1 VTVIQR
7 FGGGLNLNIHFH
19 ALLFDG
25 VFLAEGPMV
34 LLPPMVYIRPT
45 GSRMEPKTRRSALF
59 LTGALVGV
67 AYYVGALV
75 GFALKFP
82 SHSPSA
88 LWPPNSILLAA
99 LLLLPTRQWWVVLLG
114 AFPAHLLVQLPSG
127 VPVVM
132 SLAFFLSNSC
142 EALLGA
148 FLIRR
153 WIDGPLRFD
162 SLKSA
167 GVFVLAAVVVAPFL
181 SSFLDAGFVTLI
193 GWQKESY
200 WQVWR
205 ARLPSNAL
213 AALAI
218 PPVIVLWANDG
229 PAWLRRVSTR
239 QRVEALIMIGGL
251 LAVSALVFAWEY
263 SRRDAT
269 PALLF
274 LPLPFLLWAALRFG
288 PPATSASLLILIFVS
303 IWGAAK
309 GLGPFAALAPMQ
321 SVLSLQM
328 FLLAISVPLIFLA
341 AVIEERRKKEES
353 LRESEERFR
362 TMADTAPVL
371 IWTTDADKL
380 CTYVSQT
387 WLDLTGRIFEEELGN
402 GWADDIHPSDRDVRL
417 EAYAHCFD
425 QRSPFT
431 LEYRVRRHDGEYRW
445 LLDKGTPRFASDG
458 TFLGYIGSA
467 TDITERKRAE
477 ERLRV
482 QHTVA
487 QILAEAA
494 TIEEATPR
502 ILRAMGECLGWDVG
516 ALWRV
521 DREAEALRC
530 VELWHKASIE
540 VPEFERVS
548 REFTFVPG
556 LGLPGRV
563 WSSLEPEYI
572 PDVVPDGNFPRGPIA
587 EREGLHAA
595 FGFPILLGGE
605 VLGVIEFFS
614 REIRQPDQEL
624 LNMLATIGSQIG
636 QFIERKRAEAELR
649 ESEQNYRMLFESIDE
664 GFCTIEV
671 LFDQNEKPVDYRFLQ
686 ISPSFER
693 QTGIKNAAGRRMR
706 EIAPQHEEH
715 WFEIYGR
722 IALTGEPM
730 RFENEAKQL
739 GRWYDVYAFRVE
751 DPKRRRVGILFNDIT
766 ERKRAEAEARD
777 SERRYR
783 EVQAELAHASRV
795 ATMGQLMASIAHEV
809 RQPIAAVVTNAQAG
823 LNWLG
828 AQPPDLEEVR
838 QTLGCI
844 VRDGM
849 RAGDV
854 IGRIRALVEK
864 APPRKEDLEIN
875 EAVLEVI
882 ALTRAEVLKS
892 GVSVRTQLAK
902 GLPVVR
908 ADRVQLQQVILNLI
922 INAVEAMSG
931 VGEGARELLISTGRD
946 ASNGVLI
953 SLRDSGPGLDPK
965 SLDRLFEAFYTTKA
979 QGMGL
984 GLAISR
990 SIIEAH
996 GGRLRASANV
1006 PRGAVFQFTV
1016 PASPDTG
1023 A

>member
-1 VTVIQR
+1 MAATIAST
-7 FGGGLNLNIHFH
+7 FF
-19 ALLFDG
+19 
-25 VFLAEGPMV
+25 AEGPMV
-34 LLPPMVYIRPT
+34 LMSPMVYIRFSV
-45 GSRMEPKTRRSALF
+45 SRMEPKTRRSALF
-59 LTGALVGV
+59 LKGALAGV

-114 AFPAHLLVQLPSG
+114 ALPAHLLVQLPRG

-153 WIDGPLRFD
+153 SIDGPLRFD

-193 GWQKESY
+193 GWQEESY

-205 ARLPSNAL
+205 QRLPSNAL

-251 LAVSALVFAWEY
+251 LAVSALVFAWED

-309 GLGPFAALAPMQ
+309 GLGPFAALSPMQ

-371 IWTTDADKL
+371 IWTTDANKR
-380 CTYVSQT
+380 CSYVSQT
-387 WLDLTGRIFEEELGN
+387 WLDLTGSIFEEELGN
-402 GWADDIHPSDRDVRL
+402 GWADDIHPSDRDARRA
-417 EAYAHCFD
+417 AYAHCFD

-467 TDITERKRAE
+467 TDITERKRVE

-521 DREAEALRC
+521 DREAEALHC

-572 PDVVPDGNFPRGPIA
+572 PDVVSDENFPRGPIA

-636 QFIERKRAEAELR
+636 QFIERKRGEEALR
-649 ESEQNYRMLFESIDE
+649 ESEAKIRRLVDANIIGIFIWDFEGQILEANDAFLRVVGYDREDLVSGRIRWTDLTPPEWRDRDERLVLDLKMTGSLQPFEKEYFRKDGSRVPVLIGVATFEEGGNQGVAFVLDLTERKCAEEALRESEAKVRDYAETASDWLWEIGPDYKFTMLTENAFGSDPSDRIGTACWDHALDLETEPEKWRLVWETLDSRKPFRDFIYCAV
-664 GFCTIEV
+664 GANGSPMYV
-671 LFDQNEKPVDYRFLQ
+671 KASGKPVFDTNGQFRGYRG
-686 ISPSFER
+686 
-693 QTGIKNAAGRRMR
+693 TGTDM
-706 EIAPQHEEH
+706 
-715 WFEIYGR
+715 
-722 IALTGEPM
+722 
-730 RFENEAKQL
+730 
-739 GRWYDVYAFRVE
+739 
-751 DPKRRRVGILFNDIT
+751 T
-766 ERKRAEAEARD
+766 ERKRADQALMRREA
-777 SERRYR
+777 Y
-783 EVQAELAHASRV
+783 
-795 ATMGQLMASIAHEV
+795 
-809 RQPIAAVVTNAQAG
+809 
-823 LNWLG
+823 
-828 AQPPDLEEVR
+828 
-838 QTLGCI
+838 
-844 VRDGM
+844 
-849 RAGDV
+849 
-854 IGRIRALVEK
+854 
-864 APPRKEDLEIN
+864 
-875 EAVLEVI
+875 
-882 ALTRAEVLKS
+882 
-892 GVSVRTQLAK
+892 
-902 GLPVVR
+902 
-908 ADRVQLQQVILNLI
+908 
-922 INAVEAMSG
+922 
-931 VGEGARELLISTGRD
+931 
-946 ASNGVLI
+946 
-953 SLRDSGPGLDPK
+953 
-965 SLDRLFEAFYTTKA
+965 
-979 QGMGL
+979 
-984 GLAISR
+984 
-990 SIIEAH
+990 
-996 GGRLRASANV
+996 
-1006 PRGAVFQFTV
+1006 
-1016 PASPDTG
+1016 
-1023 A
+1023 